1 MTKEEAMKTG
11 RDLDVYLDSEMA
23 DEKTGRLDDLWQSIY
38 DVVQLCDGGIMESD
52 PREMRDAIAWLKKV
66 QPMTE
71 DYKTLSIP
79 FEVKE

>member
-11 RDLDVYLDSEMA
+11 HDLDVYLDSEMA

-52 PREMRDAIAWLKKV
+52 PREMRDAIKWLKEV
-66 QPMTE
+66 QPLTK

-79 FEVKE
+79 FEVKD

>member
-52 PREMRDAIAWLKKV
+52 PREMRDAIAWLKEV

>member
-38 DVVQLCDGGIMESD
+38 DVVQFCDGGIMESD
-52 PREMRDAIAWLKKV
+52 PREMRDAIAWLKEV

>member
-38 DVVQLCDGGIMESD
+38 DVVQLCDGDIMESD
-52 PREMRDAIAWLKKV
+52 PREMRDAIAWLKEV

>member
-1 MTKEEAMKTG
+1 
-11 RDLDVYLDSEMA
+11 MA

-52 PREMRDAIAWLKKV
+52 PREMRDAIKWLKEV
-66 QPMTE
+66 QPLTK

-79 FEVKE
+79 FEVKD